1 MNVVVL
7 IEGREAIPVRAI
19 PLLANWRFM
28 SPDTVAHVLAG
39 TKDCNVSLLGDLQS
53 NHILNGKVE
62 LMDRDWWTQFPL
74 RELRTLSDKI
84 ETDEVSHEAG
94 YSDWRKQS
102 LKELPAG
109 AFVWKD
115 DYQKLH
121 DKCWNYSNQT
131 IHGGL
136 EHLNSES
143 EAQEADENVG
153 AQSETQPKWTAEE
166 WAEHIRVKE
175 FAKESLEALERWRE
189 PRYSPFM
196 LPELCEIVM
205 EGFKQATPAEHQS
218 AQNLLDERDQLIADI
233 NRWEAKDE
241 SKPSEALIKEE
252 KLEIMRAKLAEIE
265 GKIRVLRGDYLD
277 SAEVPQS
284 IASKTGLS
292 QVAAVLKVD
301 SLAKTQSV
309 PTAPVFNM
317 TKAAMIAQH
326 KHEWTSI
333 EGDMRDAASNGL
345 FAAKAGARGWNE
357 ANALQWASAHNK
369 LNSAEKPAHSLSA
382 VMHNLSNLP
391 AIRHT
396 LKG

>member
-28 SPDTVAHVLAG
+28 SPDTVAHVLGG

-74 RELRTLSDKI
+74 RELRALSDKI

-94 YSDWRKQS
+94 NSDWRKQS

-136 EHLNSES
+136 ELLNSES
-143 EAQEADENVG
+143 EAQEADEDVG

-175 FAKESLEALERWRE
+175 LSKESLETLERWRE

-205 EGFKQATPAEHQS
+205 EGFKHATPAEHQS
-218 AQNLLDERDQLIADI
+218 AQNLLDERYQLNADI
-233 NRWEAKDE
+233 KRWEAKDE

-252 KLEIMRAKLAEIE
+252 KLEILRAKLAEIE
-265 GKIRVLRGDYLD
+265 GKIRVLRGDYPD
-277 SAEVPQS
+277 SSEIPQ
-284 IASKTGLS
+284 
-292 QVAAVLKVD
+292 
-301 SLAKTQSV
+301 SLAKSSGLSKMVALENVGDV
-309 PTAPVFNM
+309 PTKR
-317 TKAAMIAQH
+317 KAKKPSIEKVALEYMRTVYKAGHFESAAKFH
-326 KHEWTSI
+326 KHLIKTAGVTGSPFEMGT
-333 EGDMRDAASNGL
+333 GPNARKLFCPAASSFYDVGTL
-345 FAAKAGARGWNE
+345 GKIWAK
-357 ANALQWASAHNK
+357 
-369 LNSAEKPAHSLSA
+369 
-382 VMHNLSNLP
+382 
-391 AIRHT
+391 IRAD
-396 LKG
+396 